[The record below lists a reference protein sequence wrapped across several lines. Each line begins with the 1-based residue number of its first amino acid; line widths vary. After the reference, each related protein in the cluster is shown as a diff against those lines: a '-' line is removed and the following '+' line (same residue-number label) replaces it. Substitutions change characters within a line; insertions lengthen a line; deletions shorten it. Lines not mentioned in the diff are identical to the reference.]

1 MFALV
6 ALTLLAGVK
15 EDLAE
20 ATRLLKSAQ
29 EEAAVQVLTRAL
41 DRGGLQPSQRS
52 QLYLLLGIARVNLRD
67 EEGAAL
73 AFTHGAEA
81 DADAKLP
88 PKIAPPRARELF
100 EAAKAEVARKASLP
114 PVPEPKAEPAPPPP
128 QAVVAPA
135 PVSPP
140 PAVETAPKT
149 GVGRWV
155 GIGLG
160 IVGAAVGGTGGY
172 FLANGS
178 SLRAQSVMEPNAVMS
193 AQLFDRAQTSW
204 TLGLSLLGV
213 GIALL
218 IGGVLTALL
227 S

>member
-41 DRGGLQPSQRS
+41 DRGGLQGSQRS

-73 AFTHGAEA
+73 AFTHGVEA
-81 DADAKLP
+81 DANAKLP

-100 EAAKAEVARKASLP
+100 EAAKAEVARKAALP
-114 PVPEPKAEPAPPPP
+114 PVPEPKPEPAPE
-128 QAVVAPA
+128 
-135 PVSPP
+135 PP
-140 PAVETAPKT
+140 PAVVAMPAQPIYLHVPPGHARHWEKHCHEYNACYRPVYFVKSAEYAPDH
-149 GVGRWV
+149 GHGHHD
-155 GIGLG
+155 G
-160 IVGAAVGGTGGY
+160 
-172 FLANGS
+172 
-178 SLRAQSVMEPNAVMS
+178 
-193 AQLFDRAQTSW
+193 
-204 TLGLSLLGV
+204 
-213 GIALL
+213 
-218 IGGVLTALL
+218 
-227 S
+227 

>member
-1 MFALV
+1 M
-6 ALTLLAGVK
+6 
-15 EDLAE
+15 E
-20 ATRLLKSAQ
+20 
-29 EEAAVQVLTRAL
+29 
-41 DRGGLQPSQRS
+41 
-52 QLYLLLGIARVNLRD
+52 
-67 EEGAAL
+67 
-73 AFTHGAEA
+73 
-81 DADAKLP
+81 
-88 PKIAPPRARELF
+88 
-100 EAAKAEVARKASLP
+100 RKATLP
-114 PVPEPKAEPAPPPP
+114 PVPEPKPEPPPEP
-128 QAVVAPA
+128 PPAVVAPA

-140 PAVETAPKT
+140 PTVEQPASKT

-178 SLRAQSVMEPNAVMS
+178 SLRTQSVAEPNAVMS

-204 TLGLSLLGV
+204 TIGLSLLGV

-218 IGGVLTALL
+218 IGGILTALL